1 MKKIF
6 ALTAAVAML
15 AACESQTQNGG
26 GYEPD
31 FTQAESKVY
40 VDVTAAEGWAEVSA
54 WAWTEGGEN
63 YTIAEGAEAA
73 AWPGV
78 LLTETEEIDG
88 VTYIVWNAPAKVD
101 GIQIG
106 FIVSA
111 PVGEGR
117 EQTADL
123 KITPNSAEGVFV
135 KLVEKGTDGKWLASI
150 NGAEVE
156 KTPIPTDLNTN
167 TWAVSGSFNV
177 WSDTVMTVADGWATA
192 DFTIVEE
199 DTDKKFKVRA
209 DGSWAINYGAVKVA
223 EGEEPV
229 AIPVDGT
236 EFTAE
241 FNGGDIVVTEAGNY
255 TLSFSLNGEVATF
268 KVLKK

>member
-6 ALTAAVAML
+6 ALAAAVAML
-15 AACESQTQNGG
+15 AACESQPQNG

-31 FTQAESKVY
+31 FTQAASKVY
-40 VDVTAAEGWAEVSA
+40 VDVSAAEGWTEVSA
-54 WAWTEGGEN
+54 WAWTDGGEN
-63 YTIAEGAEAA
+63 YTIAEGAEKEE
-73 AWPGV
+73 WPGI
-78 LLTETEEIDG
+78 LLTETEVIDG

-117 EQTADL
+117 EQTKDL

-135 KLVEKGTDGKWLASI
+135 KLVEKDTDGKWLASI
-150 NGAEVE
+150 NGEGVE

-167 TWAVSGSFNV
+167 TWAVSGSFNG

-192 DFTIVEE
+192 DFTIVA
-199 DTDKKFKVRA
+199 DDADKKFKVRA
-209 DGSWAINYGAVKVA
+209 DGAWSINYGAVTVE

-229 AIPVDGT
+229 VIPVDGS
-236 EFTAE
+236 EFTAQ
-241 FNGGDIVVTEAGNY
+241 FNGGDIVVTEAGDY
-255 TLSFSLNGEVATF
+255 TLSFALNGEDAKF
-268 KVLKK
+268 KLLKK

>member
-15 AACESQTQNGG
+15 AACESQTQNG

-63 YTIAEGAEAA
+63 YTIAEGAEKAE
-73 AWPGV
+73 WPGV

-88 VTYIVWNAPAKVD
+88 VTYFVWNAPAKVD

-117 EQTADL
+117 EQTKDL

-135 KLVEKGTDGKWLASI
+135 KLVEKDTDGKWLASV
-150 NGAEVE
+150 NGEGVE

-167 TWAVSGSFNV
+167 TWGVVGSFNG
-177 WSDTVMTVADGWATA
+177 WANDTIMTVADGWATA
-192 DFTIVEE
+192 DFTIVEA
-199 DTDKKFKVRA
+199 DADKKFKVRA
-209 DGSWAINYGAVKVA
+209 DGAWSINYGAVTVE

-229 AIPVDGT
+229 VIPVDGS
-236 EFTAE
+236 EFTAQ
-241 FNGGDIVVTEAGNY
+241 FNGGDIVVTEAGDY
-255 TLSFSLNGEVATF
+255 TLSFALNGEDAKF
-268 KVLKK
+268 KLLKK